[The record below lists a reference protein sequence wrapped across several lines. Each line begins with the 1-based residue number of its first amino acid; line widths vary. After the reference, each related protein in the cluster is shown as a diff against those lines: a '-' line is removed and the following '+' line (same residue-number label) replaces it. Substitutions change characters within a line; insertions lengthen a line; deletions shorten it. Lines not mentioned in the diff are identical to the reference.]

1 MLELENFS
9 LDDDTF
15 TMLLELSWLDELN
28 FSASLLELFSL
39 EELTICALELGAF
52 SLELEMSAL
61 ERFALDEL
69 SLWLELMFHSD
80 EEISINGLSEDDEIS
95 GRIKDDE
102 LTPFGAA
109 QISSAQT

>member
-1 MLELENFS
+1 
-9 LDDDTF
+9 
-15 TMLLELSWLDELN
+15 
-28 FSASLLELFSL
+28 
-39 EELTICALELGAF
+39 
-52 SLELEMSAL
+52 MSAL

-102 LTPFGAA
+102 LTPKRFLFSTKRLVEIISERVAA
-109 QISSAQT
+109 ISEA